1 MEHET
6 DGYFADGDSI
16 NGEEE
21 SSSAGSSSAA
31 SNRLAISEG
40 TAVKHRSKKIKLM
53 KYFVKSTDE
62 NDDEDDDITD
72 EVAILKLLKRKRRRH
87 KHKRRSRGE
96 KGKGED
102 EQKELVKPAPSPVH
116 PDIDLTLTNCISY
129 GGTNVCEAARVEAQT
144 YNDHVMA
151 LSGLLSNFFAPTVK
165 ERQEQTNEPAPQ
177 PSASY
182 PPPKKLVKE
191 PSSPR
196 SSSPL
201 SVLSIKNITHKFVNN
216 LPLRQLGSNTR
227 LSNRHFH
234 LDNVLSLSSSPR

>member
-6 DGYFADGDSI
+6 DGYYADGDSV

-21 SSSAGSSSAA
+21 STSAGSSSAA
-31 SNRLAISEG
+31 SNRRVTSTG

-53 KYFVKSTDE
+53 KFLVKLTDE
-62 NDDEDDDITD
+62 NDDEDDDISD
-72 EVAILKLLKRKRRRH
+72 EVAILKRLKRKRRRH
-87 KHKRRSRGE
+87 KHKRRSCGE
-96 KGKGED
+96 EGGGGD

-116 PDIDLTLTNCISY
+116 PDIDLTFTKCISY
-129 GGTNVCEAARVEAQT
+129 GGTNVCGAAKLEART
-144 YNDHVMA
+144 YSDHVMA

-165 ERQEQTNEPAPQ
+165 ECQEQTNEPAPR
-177 PSASY
+177 PSTSS

-191 PSSPR
+191 PTSSR

-201 SVLSIKNITHKFVNN
+201 SVLSTKNVTHKFVNN
-216 LPLRQLGSNTR
+216 MPLRQLGTNTR